1 MKKLLSIMA
10 VFACVF
16 TAGITMLACG
26 EEPKAPAS
34 YNVILPSSSEYTI
47 TVDKE
52 TASEGDV
59 VSLEIEVTNI
69 AKEVESVYANEVV
82 CEFVDNVYSFTM
94 PAEDVTVTVNL
105 QDKTFTEVLVDG
117 QVELALYNP
126 NQIVTSSAQYAE
138 DTIYINYTEGVN
150 NPEVTVTSTNQAVI
164 PDSAIGEVLDWDL
177 DMGSMKAYSYFDID
191 LNQVTVGTTY
201 LIINVNSDSVTNVD
215 ATIIKKIDVVEQDDL
230 VIDIW
235 STSLT
240 LDLSRLTSYMFVN
253 IQVFDWDAQYGSTMQ
268 TISTIGSPSEGD
280 GEVTID
286 IDYVPYHRYRV
297 SVYVNEN
304 GANKVFDID
313 DTQGTGSSISGYNQ
327 YIDGYLTFFE
337 DGGSLTLDVLTST
350 HS

>member
-52 TASEGDV
+52 AASEGDV

-94 PAEDVTVTVNL
+94 LAEDVTVTVNL

-117 QVELALYNP
+117 QVEWALYNP

-150 NPEVTVTSTNQAVI
+150 NPEITVTSTNQDVI
-164 PDSAIGEVLDWDL
+164 PASAIGEVLDWDL

-191 LNQVTVGTTY
+191 LNQVNVGTTY

-230 VIDIW
+230 VIDTW

-304 GANKVFDID
+304 GANKFFDID

-337 DGGSLTLDVLTST
+337 DGGNLILDVLTST

>member
-26 EEPKAPAS
+26 EEPKTPVS

-47 TVDKE
+47 TADKE

-82 CEFVDNVYSFTM
+82 CEFADDVYSFVM
-94 PAEDVTVTVNL
+94 PDEDVNITVNL
-105 QDKTFTEVLVDG
+105 KDKTFTEVLVDG
-117 QVELALYNP
+117 QVEWALYNP

-150 NPEVTVTSTNQAVI
+150 NPEITVTSTNQDVI
-164 PDSAIGEVLDWDL
+164 PASAIGEVLDWDL

-191 LNQVTVGTTY
+191 LNQVNVGTTY

-230 VIDIW
+230 VIDTW

-253 IQVFDWDAQYGSTMQ
+253 IQVYDGDAQYGSPVQ
-268 TISTIGSPSEGD
+268 TISTMGIPSD

-286 IDYVPYHRYRV
+286 IDYIPYHRYRV

-337 DGGSLTLDVLTST
+337 DGGSLILDVLTST

>member
-117 QVELALYNP
+117 QVEWALYNP

-150 NPEVTVTSTNQAVI
+150 NPEINVTSTNQDVI
-164 PDSAIGEVLDWDL
+164 PASAIGEVLDWDL

-191 LNQVTVGTTY
+191 LNQVNVGTTY

-230 VIDIW
+230 VIDTW

-286 IDYVPYHRYRV
+286 IDYIPYHRYRV

-304 GANKVFDID
+304 GANKFFDID

-337 DGGSLTLDVLTST
+337 DGGNLILDVLTST

>member
-82 CEFVDNVYSFTM
+82 CEFADDVYSFVM
-94 PAEDVTVTVNL
+94 PDEDVNITVNL
-105 QDKTFTEVLVDG
+105 KDKTFTEVLVDG
-117 QVELALYNP
+117 QVEWALYNP

-230 VIDIW
+230 VIDTW

-280 GEVTID
+280 DEVTID
-286 IDYVPYHRYRV
+286 IDYIPYHRYRV

-304 GANKVFDID
+304 GANKFFDID

>member
-117 QVELALYNP
+117 QVEWALYNP

-150 NPEVTVTSTNQAVI
+150 NPEITVTSTNQDVI
-164 PDSAIGEVLDWDL
+164 PASAIGEVLDWDL

-191 LNQVTVGTTY
+191 LNQVNVGTTY

-230 VIDIW
+230 VIDTW

-304 GANKVFDID
+304 GANKFFDID

-337 DGGSLTLDVLTST
+337 DGGNLILDVLTST

>member
-26 EEPKAPAS
+26 EEPKTPVS

-94 PAEDVTVTVNL
+94 LAEDVTVTVNL

-117 QVELALYNP
+117 QVEWALYNP

-230 VIDIW
+230 VIDTW

-304 GANKVFDID
+304 GANKFFDID

-337 DGGSLTLDVLTST
+337 DGGSLILDVLTST

>member
-52 TASEGDV
+52 AASEGDV

-117 QVELALYNP
+117 QVEWALYNP

-230 VIDIW
+230 VIDTW

-286 IDYVPYHRYRV
+286 IDYIPYHRYRV

-304 GANKVFDID
+304 GANKFFDID

>member
-52 TASEGDV
+52 AASEGDV

-117 QVELALYNP
+117 QVEWALYNP

-150 NPEVTVTSTNQAVI
+150 NPEINVTSTNQDVI
-164 PDSAIGEVLDWDL
+164 PASAIGEVLDWDL

-191 LNQVTVGTTY
+191 LNQVNVGTTY

-230 VIDIW
+230 VIDTW

-304 GANKVFDID
+304 GANKFFDID

-337 DGGSLTLDVLTST
+337 DGGNLILDVLTST

>member
-16 TAGITMLACG
+16 TAGITMMACG
-26 EEPKAPAS
+26 EEPKAPVS

-47 TVDKE
+47 TADKE

-117 QVELALYNP
+117 QVEWALYNP

-150 NPEVTVTSTNQAVI
+150 NPEITVTSTNQDVI
-164 PDSAIGEVLDWDL
+164 PASAIGEVLDWDL

-230 VIDIW
+230 VIDTW

>member
-52 TASEGDV
+52 AASEGDV

-94 PAEDVTVTVNL
+94 LAEDVTVTVNL

-117 QVELALYNP
+117 QVEWALYNP

-150 NPEVTVTSTNQAVI
+150 NPEITVTSTNQDVI
-164 PDSAIGEVLDWDL
+164 PASAIGEVLDWDL

-191 LNQVTVGTTY
+191 LNQVNVGTTY

-230 VIDIW
+230 VIDTW

-268 TISTIGSPSEGD
+268 TISTIDSPSEGD

-304 GANKVFDID
+304 GANKFFDID

>member
-117 QVELALYNP
+117 QVEWALYNP

-150 NPEVTVTSTNQAVI
+150 NPEITVTSTNQDVI
-164 PDSAIGEVLDWDL
+164 PASAIGEVLDWDL

-191 LNQVTVGTTY
+191 LNQVNVGTTY

-304 GANKVFDID
+304 GANKFFDID